1 MKKIAKILLLA
12 MIISVF
18 ASACGSA
25 EPEVFD
31 MDFVKEAGKIDL
43 EGIEIVYEIGLTD
56 AALAFDNCL
65 GYELDTQFGDL
76 AVQRLKDVQENLN
89 CVVKTNYVNNG
100 VSCRN
105 FVACSASGTFMCDV
119 ISGTSDMWADVARIG
134 MVIGMSELEDYIDFR
149 NEAKWGYRNML
160 EVVYYEDDLYGL
172 VPLLWPEVSVSY
184 GSPLVVNE
192 ELISQL
198 GATDPRDYLENG
210 EWTWEKFRE
219 VLELYYV
226 KEGSE
231 VKHYALTCSDATF
244 GNMFILSNGSHYA
257 EKDEKGEFIPGFFTS
272 RAMKAMDEGI
282 DIFHGTL
289 GETIDKKTD
298 AVEAILGGTTVM
310 SAVNSD
316 NIIGLGSRIAK
327 EMDNFGILSWPTG
340 PDVDPGYAFGIH
352 SNIERCIAFSRVSK
366 HPEVAATIINAIYEP
381 FEGYETLDSI
391 IDLMTR
397 NYFYDRRD
405 SEVFYDMYFNSDY
418 TYFHYSGM
426 YGMFHQWITSGKTPT
441 EFIEANEDMMNERLE
456 EYLLPTMR
464 GIEAVWGD
472 AE

>member
-12 MIISVF
+12 MLISVF

-56 AALAFDNCL
+56 AALAYDNCL

-192 ELISQL
+192 HLISSL
-198 GATDPRDYLENG
+198 GVTDPRDYLENG

-231 VKHYALTCSDATF
+231 VKHYALTCSDSVF
-244 GNMFILSNGSHYA
+244 GGMFILSNGSHYA
-257 EKDEKGEFIPGFFTS
+257 EKAENGEYIPGFFTA

-310 SAVNSD
+310 SAVHSHQ
-316 NIIGLGSRIAK
+316 IIGLDSRIAK
-327 EMDNFGILSWPTG
+327 EMEDFGILSWPTG
-340 PDVDPGYAFGIH
+340 PDVEPGYSFGSH
-352 SNIERCIAFSRVSK
+352 NNIARCFAFSRVSK
-366 HPEVAATIINAIYEP
+366 HPDVAATIINAIYEP

-391 IDLMTR
+391 IDL
-397 NYFYDRRD
+397 
-405 SEVFYDMYFNSDY
+405 
-418 TYFHYSGM
+418 
-426 YGMFHQWITSGKTPT
+426 
-441 EFIEANEDMMNERLE
+441 
-456 EYLLPTMR
+456 
-464 GIEAVWGD
+464 
-472 AE
+472 